1 MLLHLSR
8 APDNGAR
15 RGRRRGVAGRLCRS
29 RPLSA
34 TPPRP
39 GSSAPVAGVLPPA
52 GPERWYNGVRPPP
65 RYWRALLQALVSNL
79 ILLLAKLGRGGGPAP
94 RSVGHIIT
102 MGSARLPDTGGHFS
116 RLLSQTSYYY
126 WLSWV
131 EGDAR
136 LPVVAGC
143 RGSRQVSVEGGAQR
157 LPCLRPLWGCSLWFP
172 LDLLVK
178 RALMDR
184 GEADWG

>member
-1 MLLHLSR
+1 ML
-8 APDNGAR
+8 PD
-15 RGRRRGVAGRLCRS
+15 
-29 RPLSA
+29 
-34 TPPRP
+34 
-39 GSSAPVAGVLPPA
+39 GSV
-52 GPERWYNGVRPPP
+52 GPDPCLRPP
-65 RYWRALLQALVSNL
+65 Q
-79 ILLLAKLGRGGGPAP
+79 GRGP
-94 RSVGHIIT
+94 RRQSPGYFRLLVPKDGT